1 MHDYILQ
8 RVLEISTCIL
18 ETGYTVRQAA
28 QIFGVSKSTVHKDI
42 TERLPQLNAQLAQ
55 DVRKVLER
63 KKAERNLRGGEAT
76 RRKYKKERQQPSE
89 TPTET

>member
-63 KKAERNLRGGEAT
+63 NKAERHLRGGEAT
-76 RRKYKKERQQPSE
+76 RRKYKNERPLPSE
-89 TPTET
+89 TLT